1 MPELPEVERFRRLA
15 QRRSGRTIERVSIGD
30 PGMLE
35 GFSPARLRRCLK
47 GARIGPVR
55 RHGKQLLFGVSGAG
69 CLALHFGTN
78 GSLRLLRAD
87 EPDPRFVRLSLV
99 LTGGERLAYLNP
111 RRIGN
116 VRFAD
121 DADAFIAK
129 SGLGPDA
136 LDRRFDRAAMAALF
150 AGRKRDVKS
159 ILMDQERVAGIGNL
173 YSDEILF
180 QARVHPSTSGA
191 ALGRAEVARLHAAT
205 KRVLRA
211 AIKSAADAEQAPERL
226 PRGFLLRDR
235 HRGGHCPRCG
245 TALATLRRG
254 GRTAY
259 FCPRCQRRPE
269 RVSA

>member
-15 QRRSGRTIERVSIGD
+15 QRRSGRTIERVSIDD

-47 GARIGPVR
+47 GTRIGPVR
-55 RHGKQLLFGVSGAG
+55 RHGKQLLVGVSGAG

-111 RRIGN
+111 RRIGS

-121 DADAFIAK
+121 DADALIARA
-129 SGLGPDA
+129 GLGPDA
-136 LDRRFDRAAMAALF
+136 LDRRFDR
-150 AGRKRDVKS
+150 DVKS
-159 ILMDQERVAGIGNL
+159 LLMDQERVAGIGNL

-180 QARVHPSTSGA
+180 QARVHPSTPGA
-191 ALGRAEVARLHAAT
+191 ALGRAEVSRLHAAT

-226 PRGFLLRDR
+226 PRGFLLRER

-259 FCPRCQRRPE
+259 FCPRCQRRPQ